1 MWALPARGNPGL
13 RRTRAVAVGKCCGRI
28 PGRATRRDLP
38 DARSPALQPA
48 PALIGARGR
57 PASSPA
63 PPSQSGPP
71 ELGLSRG
78 VGGDAA
84 AWRLSRPPR
93 GVPAG
98 PPQTEAPGAGCAPPT
113 LRPAPRRAP
122 DRASFSSRSR
132 TVALRLAWLGRAP
145 TAPGATRRRRLSEA
159 GQRAPALAHSPAS
172 EPARGWVGRAQ
183 GSRAEAGCSRPSP
196 TRCHPRRPWSRLT
209 RMHWTSAP
217 KCSSTV
223 CCGSG
228 PSGGRQPSGPGGKCV
243 SCARWGLPGEGA

>member
-1 MWALPARGNPGL
+1 MSVWAQPARGNPGL

-84 AWRLSRPPR
+84 GWRLSRPPR

-98 PPQTEAPGAGCAPPT
+98 PPQTGAPGADCAPPT
-113 LRPAPRRAP
+113 LRAALPTARALVAGP
-122 DRASFSSRSR
+122 GRPLCVSPGWD
-132 TVALRLAWLGRAP
+132 ALRRRPEPPADAASLKPATARQPSP
-145 TAPGATRRRRLSEA
+145 TAP
-159 GQRAPALAHSPAS
+159 
-172 EPARGWVGRAQ
+172 
-183 GSRAEAGCSRPSP
+183 RPS
-196 TRCHPRRPWSRLT
+196 L
-209 RMHWTSAP
+209 
-217 KCSSTV
+217 
-223 CCGSG
+223 
-228 PSGGRQPSGPGGKCV
+228 PGGGWAGPKAAAPRQDV
-243 SCARWGLPGEGA
+243 HVQVQLGVTLAVPGAD